1 MVRGLK
7 VKGLRLLTEKLGG
20 SYSGKLGLN
29 PSSGDESQLFQW
41 FLASILFGAPIFE
54 RTAEKTFKLF
64 QAEGLTSPKRLL
76 EAGWDRLVEILDAG
90 GYTRYDFKTADKL
103 LEMAGN
109 LERLYRGSLL
119 RLHEKTSDSSDLEG
133 RLRGLAK
140 GIGQATLQIFLREAY
155 EALPKAEPLPS
166 GYEVLAARNLGI
178 TSLKGETV
186 KELRLIL
193 SQITEAWRQSRLK
206 ASLPDFRV
214 ALLRLGRD
222 YCRKAKCRVCFM
234 ASQCRGR
241 TG

>member
-1 MVRGLK
+1 MVKGLK
-7 VKGLRLLTEKLGG
+7 VEGLRLLTEKLGG

-64 QAEGLTSPKRLL
+64 QVEGLTSPKRLL

-119 RLHEKTSDSSDLEG
+119 RLHEKTSDSSDLEE

-140 GIGQATLQIFLREAY
+140 GIGPATLQIFLREAY

-166 GYEVLAARNLGI
+166 NYEVLAARNLGI

-193 SQITEAWRQSRLK
+193 SQITEVWRQSRLK
-206 ASLPDFRV
+206 AGLPDFRV

-234 ASQCRGR
+234 ASQCRGK